1 MGLAAIMDLL
11 LLLVVARITLG
22 IVVIFT
28 LFFYH
33 EEEKMN
39 TIKNKGFTIIELM
52 IAVAIIGI
60 LAAIAVP
67 AYSNYTTRAKVSEA
81 IGFADSAK
89 TAVAEAFQS
98 TGTFPGNNAAAGLP
112 TTMSGTNT
120 QALTV
125 NANGV
130 IWAVASISGANPSV
144 FTLTFTPTTGTGGT
158 INWACATGS
167 TAQQYVPS
175 SCR

>member
-11 LLLVVARITLG
+11 LLLAVARITLG

-67 AYSNYTTRAKVSEA
+67 AYQSYTVRAKVSEA
-81 IGFADSAK
+81 MGFADSAK
-89 TAVAEAFQS
+89 TAVSEYYQS
-98 TGTFPGNNAAAGLP
+98 QGSLPSSNTMAGLP
-112 TTMSGTNT
+112 AAASMSGTNT
-120 QALTV
+120 ASVTV
-125 NANGV
+125 SNNGV
-130 IWAVASISGANPSV
+130 IAAVTSIAGIDSQV
-144 FTLTFTPTTGTGGT
+144 TLTFTPTVTSGG
-158 INWACATGS
+158 INWACTSGGS
-167 TAQQYVPS
+167 QYAPS